1 MEVRNSLMSVR
12 EQKKTRK
19 ETYSAC
25 WCEVNSS
32 RRNILPS
39 LLPMPAMFS
48 KLAASLAVAASADR
62 ALFAPAY
69 NPAMAGQ
76 MSPYQA

>member
-1 MEVRNSLMSVR
+1 
-12 EQKKTRK
+12 
-19 ETYSAC
+19 
-25 WCEVNSS
+25 
-32 RRNILPS
+32 
-39 LLPMPAMFS
+39 MPAMFS